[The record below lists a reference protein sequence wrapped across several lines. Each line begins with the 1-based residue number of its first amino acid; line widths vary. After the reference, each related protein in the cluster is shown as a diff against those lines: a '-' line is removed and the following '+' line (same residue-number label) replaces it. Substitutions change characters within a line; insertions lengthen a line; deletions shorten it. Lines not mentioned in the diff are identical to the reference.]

1 MKYYLYATIGLIGT
15 MFGVGYVEDPSN
27 NLLVGVG
34 ILYGF
39 VGLFCYSLVQLVRKQ
54 HGQI

>member
-1 MKYYLYATIGLIGT
+1 MKYYLYATIGLIGAI
-15 MFGVGYVEDPSN
+15 FGAGYVEDPSN
-27 NLLVGVG
+27 NLFVGVG
-34 ILYGF
+34 ILYSF

>member
-15 MFGVGYVEDPSN
+15 MFSVGYVEDPSN

-39 VGLFCYSLVQLVRKQ
+39 VGLLCYSLVQLVRKQ